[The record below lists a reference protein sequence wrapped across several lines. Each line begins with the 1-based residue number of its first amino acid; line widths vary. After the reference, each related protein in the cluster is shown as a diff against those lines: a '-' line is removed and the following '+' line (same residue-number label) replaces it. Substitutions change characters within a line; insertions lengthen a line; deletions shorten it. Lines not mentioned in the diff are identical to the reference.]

1 MTADARLVTPTLA
14 ACLGI
19 TAGAHVAVYLLNAT
33 LPLHLVA
40 LGGSKTEVGL
50 LFSTSGVVSMMLRP
64 LVGGWIDRYGFRPVM
79 LPGALVLVATLL
91 VLPLAATPVAFIA
104 LMGGIGLGNG
114 LISTGAGVLAAH
126 ASAPTRRG
134 EALGIYYVATSISFS
149 VGPPLGF
156 ALYAS
161 GGMRRCFLGAA
172 VIGVGIGL
180 LILSLRVAAPA
191 TAAAR
196 FRWLSRRAL
205 PAAATVIA
213 VNVGY
218 SSIYAFLPL
227 YAIASG
233 LDGNLG
239 WFYAVFSA
247 CIIVGRLT
255 LSRLSDRIGR
265 TRVIVPAIAVTGLS
279 YVVLALPPRAAT
291 LAAGAV
297 LLGAGVAV
305 FYPTLLAQ
313 LVDRTAERERGS
325 AIGTLSGSFDLGNVI
340 GSLLVGVTVERVSYA
355 AGFRVAAA
363 GALLGL
369 LLFVLAER
377 RATGFTADNP
387 GSMM

>member
-50 LFSTSGVVSMMLRP
+50 LFSTSGVVSMLLRP

-369 LLFVLAER
+369 LLFVLSDR
-377 RATGFTADNP
+377 CATGFTADNP

>member
-1 MTADARLVTPTLA
+1 VTADARLVTPTLA

-50 LFSTSGVVSMMLRP
+50 LFSTSGVVSMLLRP

>member
-1 MTADARLVTPTLA
+1 VTGEGRLVTPTLA

-40 LGGSKTEVGL
+40 LGGSKTQVGL
-50 LFSTSGVVSMMLRP
+50 LFSTSGVVSMLLRP
-64 LVGGWIDRYGFRPVM
+64 LVGGWIDRHGFRPVM
-79 LPGALVLVATLL
+79 LPGAVILVATLL
-91 VLPLAATPVAFIA
+91 VLPLAATPLAFIV
-104 LMGGIGLGNG
+104 LMGGIGFGNG
-114 LISTGAGVLAAH
+114 LISTGAGVLAAQ
-126 ASAPTRRG
+126 ASPPARRG

-191 TAAAR
+191 AAPR

-265 TRVIVPAIAVTGLS
+265 ARVIVPAIAATGLS
-279 YVVLALPPRAAT
+279 YVVLALPPRVAT

-305 FYPTLLAQ
+305 FYPTLLAL
-313 LVDRTAERERGS
+313 LVDRTPESERGS
-325 AIGTLSGSFDLGNVI
+325 AIGTLSGSFDLGNVV
-340 GSLLVGVTVERVSYA
+340 GSALVGVTVERVSYA
-355 AGFRVAAA
+355 AGFRVAGA

-377 RATGFTADNP
+377 RATGFTGDNP

>member
-50 LFSTSGVVSMMLRP
+50 LFSTSGVVSMLLRP